1 MNQKNLDYLKENLKY
16 HGFGEKLYPEL
27 QKNIEQG
34 FPEFKLS
41 MQNEYGKDKLNAD
54 LYFRRSDQ
62 SDMYFFNRYDA
73 KLTNE
78 KESQS
83 QSFYLNKGSG
93 VTLKEAYN
101 LLEGRAVNKDLI
113 NNEGQKYN
121 AWMQLDFKNQDENG
135 NYKMKQFHQ
144 NYGYDLEKALS
155 VLPVKELNNPEEKEK
170 LVRSLEKGNIQS
182 VSFEKDGNQERMFV
196 EANPQ
201 FKTVNVYDGQMKK
214 IQKDVSHQRQSTG
227 QASAKDLKQEQNK
240 EVKEE
245 KSEKQTLQ
253 PGKQNN
259 ENSLL
264 PKKRTNNKGLSIS

>member
-1 MNQKNLDYLKENLKY
+1 MLASIK
-16 HGFGEKLYPEL
+16 
-27 QKNIEQG
+27 
-34 FPEFKLS
+34 
-41 MQNEYGKDKLNAD
+41 
-54 LYFRRSDQ
+54 
-62 SDMYFFNRYDA
+62 
-73 KLTNE
+73 NE
-78 KESQS
+78 KDSAKPPFGLSVLLKPIDFQS
-83 QSFYLNKGSG
+83 IVFQLNKGSG

-101 LLEGRAVNKDLI
+101 LLEGRAANKDLI

-155 VLPVKELNNPEEKEK
+155 VLPIKELNIPEEKEK

-182 VSFEKDGNQERMFV
+182 VSFEKGGNQERMFV

-201 FKTVNVYDGQMKK
+201 FKTVNVFDGQMKK
-214 IQKDVSHQRQSTG
+214 VQKDVSHQSKSTG

-245 KSEKQTLQ
+245 KSEKQTLK

-264 PKKRTNNKGLSIS
+264 PKKRTSNNKGLSIS